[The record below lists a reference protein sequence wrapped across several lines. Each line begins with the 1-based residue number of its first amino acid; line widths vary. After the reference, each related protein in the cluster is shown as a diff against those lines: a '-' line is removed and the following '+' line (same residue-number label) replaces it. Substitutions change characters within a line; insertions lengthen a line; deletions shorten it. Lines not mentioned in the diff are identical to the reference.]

1 MRVRS
6 DVIHMSRAR
15 YEERNL
21 RNLSPRQ
28 EANLGSF
35 LRQLDALTTELQW
48 TCGELDD
55 IQGVPTSSRDMF
67 ITSLHRE

>member
-15 YEERNL
+15 HKE

-28 EANLGSF
+28 EANLGSSV
-35 LRQLDALTTELQW
+35 RQLDALTTELQW

-67 ITSLHRE
+67 ITSLHRA